1 MDDTDPTSPLDKDPD
16 AAIEA
21 AIESLRVGL
30 EVDEPDSRDNLSRT
44 AGRGGRKFRFR
55 GRAVGSDK
63 FGDRDKDDDDEGDG
77 GTPVDCFF
85 EGWAST
91 EFSSAIDSSIL
102 RLVSIPAMR
111 CNFLWEFPVVCNSWV
126 RLLVRRVCLDACS
139 A

>member
-1 MDDTDPTSPLDKDPD
+1 MARNVSCFGGIGDTDPTSPLGKDPD
-16 AAIEA
+16 AAIDA

-55 GRAVGSDK
+55 GRVVGSDK
-63 FGDRDKDDDDEGDG
+63 LGEGGKDDDDEGDVG
-77 GTPVDCFF
+77 APVDCFL

-102 RLVSIPAMR
+102 RLVSNPAMP
-111 CNFLWEFPVVCNSWV
+111 CNFLW
-126 RLLVRRVCLDACS
+126 
-139 A
+139 

>member
-1 MDDTDPTSPLDKDPD
+1 MSPLGKDPD

-30 EVDEPDSRDNLSRT
+30 EVEEPDSRDNLSRT

-63 FGDRDKDDDDEGDG
+63 LGEEGKDDDDDDEGDVG
-77 GTPVDCFF
+77 APVDCFF

-102 RLVSIPAMR
+102 RLVSIPAMP
-111 CNFLWEFPVVCNSWV
+111 CNFLW
-126 RLLVRRVCLDACS
+126 
-139 A
+139 